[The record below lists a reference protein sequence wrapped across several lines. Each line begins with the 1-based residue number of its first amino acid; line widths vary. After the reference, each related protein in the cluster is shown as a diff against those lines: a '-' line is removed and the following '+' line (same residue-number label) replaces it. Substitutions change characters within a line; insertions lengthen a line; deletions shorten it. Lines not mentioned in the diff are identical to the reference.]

1 MLSILVSLFAM
12 RWGWDP
18 YFRGFAT
25 FKGIA
30 TQGRNTQGNL
40 SLWHVATTDH
50 SLEKGRAISS
60 SNTSGRQI
68 ASCVREI
75 SQENLF
81 PRQNFVAPR
90 KVTQNHSANPL
101 LNLCDLFVCLFFFLF
116 QGLQIHKILR
126 ERETGWSWVCRR
138 LSADCWSAVYWQTVD
153 RFFWELFFNFSDCFL
168 SMLFGML
175 PGTAKNIIV
184 NWHVTLLNTV
194 KFRK

>member
-1 MLSILVSLFAM
+1 MSLSTSLYFQGFYLEKYMLSILVSLFAR

-50 SLEKGRAISS
+50 SLEKDRAISS

-101 LNLCDLFVCLFFFLF
+101 LNLCDLFVCLFFFSISRFTNTQNFERKRDRLKLSLSPF
-116 QGLQIHKILR
+116 VGRLLVGCLLTDSRQIFLGTVLQ
-126 ERETGWSWVCRR
+126 
-138 LSADCWSAVYWQTVD
+138 
-153 RFFWELFFNFSDCFL
+153 F
-168 SMLFGML
+168 
-175 PGTAKNIIV
+175 
-184 NWHVTLLNTV
+184 
-194 KFRK
+194 

>member
-1 MLSILVSLFAM
+1 MLSILVSLFAR

-50 SLEKGRAISS
+50 SLEKDRAISS

-101 LNLCDLFVCLFFFLF
+101 LNLCDLFVCLFFFF
-116 QGLQIHKILR
+116 YFKVYKYTKFWEK
-126 ERETGWSWVCRR
+126 ERQAEAEFVAVCRPTVGR
-138 LSADCWSAVYWQTVD
+138 LSTD
-153 RFFWELFFNFSDCFL
+153 RRSTDFFGNCSSIL
-168 SMLFGML
+168 
-175 PGTAKNIIV
+175 AIV
-184 NWHVTLLNTV
+184 FYLCCLGCYRAPQKTLL
-194 KFRK
+194 